1 MTPSEIEAELSDIR
15 AQFSQ
20 LQEQQNIHTKAWASL
35 AAQYRILGAA
45 MLTVAVVLFVLQI
58 WLRESS
64 AMPVVSLLLL
74 QSLPLLLFR
83 YALGSAAAKAVRA

>member
-1 MTPSEIEAELSDIR
+1 
-15 AQFSQ
+15 
-20 LQEQQNIHTKAWASL
+20 
-35 AAQYRILGAA
+35 